1 MSPYYLV
8 VDCTYPMEVR
18 IKRLRTLLANIFRL
32 VSVESVKFELKDLT
46 KKPIVIPLPSIKL
59 LQLKSDLVG

>member
-18 IKRLRTLLANIFRL
+18 IKRLRILLANIFGL

-46 KKPIVIPLPSIKL
+46 KGLVVIPLSSIKL
-59 LQLKSDLVG
+59 LQLESDLVD